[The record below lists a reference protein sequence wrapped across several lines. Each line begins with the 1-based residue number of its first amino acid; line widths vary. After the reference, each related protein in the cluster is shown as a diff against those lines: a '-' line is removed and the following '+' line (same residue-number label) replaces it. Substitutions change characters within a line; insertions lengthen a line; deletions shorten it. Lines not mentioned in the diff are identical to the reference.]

1 MTDSTALLTD
11 VTDSTAPLTERR
23 YVVPLVLVTSLFFL
37 WAIGVNLNDILI
49 QHLKKAF
56 GLTDFQSSLIQSAFF
71 GGYFLAALPAGWLM
85 QRVGYKRGILT
96 GLLVCATGTILFIP
110 AASVRVYGFF
120 LFALFVMACGQSV
133 LEVAANPYVT
143 TLGPAESSERRLNL
157 AQSFNAAGAV
167 LVALLGSRFILS
179 GIEHTPA
186 QLAAM
191 SPEQL
196 LSYRVSEAN
205 MVKTPYLVITAIFLF
220 IALLVFLTKLP
231 EIQERKSDGVKESEV
246 KLRDTLAFGHL
257 IKGVIAQFFY
267 VGAQV
272 GVASF
277 IIRFAEF
284 TLPGTYEKAA
294 AHYLQAHLLGFM
306 IGRFTGSAIMRKV
319 PAASLL
325 SLFAGGSLLSLLV
338 VLLGSGQ
345 STVWAIVLIGFFHS
359 IMFPTIFALS
369 LKNLGP
375 YTKLGSSL
383 LVMSIIGGAVCPAI
397 MGRISDAWNI
407 QRAFVVPLVC
417 HAYVF
422 YFAMRGYRP
431 ATVAAAVPLNVSSGE
446 VE

>member
-1 MTDSTALLTD
+1 MTAS
-11 VTDSTAPLTERR
+11 PPITERR

-85 QRVGYKRGILT
+85 QRLGYKRGILV
-96 GLLVCATGTILFIP
+96 GLLVCASGTILFIP

-120 LFALFVMACGQSV
+120 LFALFVMACGQSI

-167 LVALLGSRFILS
+167 LIALIGSRFILS

-186 QLAAM
+186 ELAAM
-191 SPEQL
+191 NPAQL
-196 LSYRVSEAN
+196 LGYRVSEAN
-205 MVKTPYLVITAIFLF
+205 LVKIPYLVITGLFLF
-220 IALLVFLTKLP
+220 VALLIFLTKLP
-231 EIQERKSDGVKESEV
+231 EIRETSGEGPQTSDA
-246 KLRDTLAFGHL
+246 KLSGTLSFPHL
-257 IKGVIAQFFY
+257 IKGVVAQFFY

-284 TLPGTYEKAA
+284 TLPGTHEKVA
-294 AHYLQAHLLGFM
+294 AHYLQAHLAGFM
-306 IGRFTGSAIMRKV
+306 IGRFTGSAIMQKV
-319 PAASLL
+319 AAPRLL
-325 SLFAGGSLLSLLV
+325 SLFAGGSLLCLLV
-338 VLLGSGQ
+338 VLLASGAAP
-345 STVWAIVLIGFFHS
+345 VWAIVLIGFFHS

-369 LKNLGP
+369 LKSLGP

-397 MGRISDAWNI
+397 MGKISDAWNI

-422 YFAMRGYRP
+422 YFAMWGYRP
-431 ATVAAAVPLNVSSGE
+431 AALANAATPLAIPATE